1 MEGIMSKKIISIEL
15 SIQTLDAGTFQ
26 KLCDEIVSK
35 KYPKYLINCL
45 GSKAGSEKIT
55 KGTPDTFFHSS
66 KGKFIFVEYTTKIGS
81 SSELM
86 QKIES
91 DIDKCFDEDKTGIKL
106 NQIEKIV
113 YFHTSSNLS
122 PENISFLN
130 EKCSKKGINFEING
144 INQIAREICENY
156 PWLSSSYL
164 GIPIDTEQFFDYNE
178 FIQKYDSNKTAAP
191 LNMPLCFREKEQ
203 KNIISALAKNVVI
216 IKGKAGVGKT
226 KLALHCARKYSE
238 ENKYQLYCVRNNNLS
253 VFEDLK
259 KYILPNEKCILLVDD
274 ANSFDKNEIQH
285 FLKLIDEPSFE
296 VKVIFTVRD
305 SLFSPFFNE
314 CRKFC
319 VPEIIEVNSFDD
331 TEIKEIMKSNLG
343 ILNDDYL
350 EQIVRISE
358 GNIRLA
364 YLSGKCALEKQN
376 LHAIKN
382 AEKLF
387 EKYYDVFFNDIELN
401 DDEILKTL
409 GIIAFYKNIDTKKL
423 SDYEDLFSLVNLNEV
438 RFNTICQKLM
448 QFEIIDKSFDQY
460 LKIAEQCL
468 ENYFLY
474 IFLFKKKYVQLS
486 KIISC
491 FFHKRSFSLIAS
503 LNSIVPIFYSDEL
516 INYMAIEV
524 RNIWDEMISVDHSY
538 DFVKGFGSLYLDG
551 TLLFLKKMINK
562 SEQTV
567 IDLNNIDLS
576 NRNLYFSD
584 KILEL
589 LKLFAETEL
598 VNLAIELLC
607 EYIKRNQ
614 HCFVD
619 AYYLIEEAF
628 LPNRYSYEN
637 SYYKENI
644 VLDTILAKCDSE
656 VIQMFFLYI
665 SNFYLSLVF
674 RPAEQGRR
682 NTVIISTIVVQS
694 TEEVLLLRKKIWE
707 KLIFLLA
714 NKLYTKKVI
723 QVVEDY
729 ASSGWSEEI
738 CVDLLKKDLQYVT
751 EIIQKI
757 CCYDW
762 IKGIYIQKNLNN
774 RLKHFNLDIVT
785 KDILNIDDEKYEIFN
800 LFAGK
805 DYPKKQFDLNMKKFL
820 EKNPVLD
827 FENLIKT
834 IDLFI
839 KKFPDK
845 DWQINYNL
853 TNFFN
858 LLNDSQILPFIKAY
872 IRYGQNFQIST
883 YRNISFFVSKLFT
896 ILDKSEV
903 YEFIKEKVFFDK
915 NLWLFSYYS
924 DMPQKHI
931 SEKEYKDFL
940 SFFDIELKDDCLKN
954 GLYRKINFIE
964 NYLRFDNEVFVKLYS
979 KLFLLKEKSKNSYYY
994 YLTSLFLSDVAPT
1007 KLFMYFKTDL
1017 KLLSNLYFD
1026 AYKQI
1031 SHIDYDN
1038 KYFYYFLQ
1046 NSDDFKFQFINYIIG
1061 ELISYRDIPYNFFDI
1076 WNLDN
1081 SEFIILYILD
1091 SVYKEYTNSFCSVE
1105 KLKGLFI
1112 AKNGDAK
1119 LIKKQNSFLLNII
1132 ESKICDKNYLLFLFN
1147 IIKEFNNDRKQIF
1160 IQKILEL
1167 NISFSIFSELKF
1179 NSSIE
1184 MSHGSFSPNIKAK
1197 ITLWKNIQSSVKKT
1211 IDNIEHFDFISKKI
1225 NSLERALDEEL
1236 KRNYLDS
1243 IFL

>member
-1 MEGIMSKKIISIEL
+1 MSKKITSIERAIL
-15 SIQTLDAGTFQ
+15 TLDAGTFQ
-26 KLCDEIVSK
+26 KLCDEILFK
-35 KYPKYLINCL
+35 KYPNFSIECL
-45 GSKAGSEKIT
+45 GSQAGSEKTT
-55 KGTPDTFFHSS
+55 KGTPDTFFHNSE
-66 KGKFIFVEYTTKIGS
+66 GNFIFVEYTTKIGS
-81 SSELM
+81 SSEMM

-122 PENISFLN
+122 PKNISFLN

-156 PWLSSSYL
+156 PWLSSGYL

-314 CRKFC
+314 CRNFC

-331 TEIKEIMKSNLG
+331 KEIKEIMKSNLG

-382 AEKLF
+382 AENLF
-387 EKYYDVFFNDIELN
+387 EAYYDVCFNDIELN

-438 RFNTICQKLM
+438 RFNTICQKLI
-448 QFEIIDKSFDQY
+448 QLEIIDKSFDQY

-474 IFLFKKKYVQLS
+474 IFLFKKKYIKLS

-516 INYMAIEV
+516 INYMSNEV

-551 TLLFLKKMINK
+551 TLLFLKKMISK

-637 SYYKENI
+637 GYYKENI

-665 SNFYLSLVF
+665 SDFYLSLVF

-729 ASSGWSEEI
+729 ASSGWSDEI
-738 CVDLLKKDLQYVT
+738 CVDLLKKDLPYVT

-762 IKGIYIQKNLNN
+762 IKGIYIQKFIND
-774 RLKHFNLDIVT
+774 RMKHFEIDILPDDILDI
-785 KDILNIDDEKYEIFN
+785 DDDKKK
-800 LFAGK
+800 LFDMFTGN
-805 DYPKKQFDLNMKKFL
+805 DYPAEQLESNMKKYV
-820 EKNPVLD
+820 EKNPTINFVD
-827 FENLIKT
+827 LIKT
-834 IDLFI
+834 VDLFI
-839 KKFPDK
+839 NRFSEMS
-845 DWQINYNL
+845 WQINYNL
-853 TNFFN
+853 IKFLDF
-858 LLNDSQILPFIKAY
+858 LSDSQVCHFIEAY
-872 IRYGQNFQIST
+872 IKYGKNFQTST
-883 YRNISFFVSKLFT
+883 YRNISVFVLKLFS
-896 ILDKSEV
+896 ILDKVSV
-903 YEFIKEKVFFDK
+903 YNFILEKDLEDK

-924 DMPQKHI
+924 DMPQETI
-931 SEKEYKDFL
+931 EERDCIDFL
-940 SFFDIELKDDCLKN
+940 SFFSIDLQDDLLKN
-954 GLYRKINFIE
+954 PINKKISFLE
-964 NYLRFDNEVFVKLYS
+964 RYWLFDKDIFVKVYS
-979 KLFLLKEKSKNSYYY
+979 KILSQRDASKNSFFHYSA
-994 YLTSLFLSDVAPT
+994 SLFLSNIEPCKMYEYFEADFE
-1007 KLFMYFKTDL
+1007 LFSK
-1017 KLLSNLYFD
+1017 LYFF
-1026 AYKQI
+1026 AHKKL
-1031 SHIDYDN
+1031 SHMDHNN

-1046 NSDDFKFQFINYIIG
+1046 KSETFKFQFINFFLD
-1061 ELISYRDIPYNFFDI
+1061 ELRNYRDIPSNYFELWNF
-1076 WNLDN
+1076 DN
-1081 SEFIILYILD
+1081 SESIIMEIFEAIYL
-1091 SVYKEYTNSFCSVE
+1091 EYRNSYFSLE
-1105 KLKGLFI
+1105 KLKKLFVV
-1112 AKNGDAK
+1112 KKDD
-1119 LIKKQNSFLLNII
+1119 IKTIDKQNSFLFDLI
-1132 ESKICDKNYLLFLFN
+1132 EAKICDKEYMLFLFN

-1225 NSLERALDEEL
+1225 LTLQKALEEEL